1 MDKRFWIC
9 GIVVAAAALMLGYL
23 VHGLLLRGEYVAL
36 SHLYRGPEGA
46 NAQAGWILLAYLL
59 FGLAMTWLYRR
70 MPATG
75 AVELAR
81 GARFGLAIALVS
93 LVPWH
98 LLAYVGQ
105 PLPLSLVLKQVASDL
120 VAMVLLGMLLAW
132 LQPHRVALADPP

>member
-1 MDKRFWIC
+1 
-9 GIVVAAAALMLGYL
+9 
-23 VHGLLLRGEYVAL
+23 
-36 SHLYRGPEGA
+36 
-46 NAQAGWILLAYLL
+46 
-59 FGLAMTWLYRR
+59 

-105 PLPLSLVLKQVASDL
+105 PLPLSLVLKQVACDHL
-120 VAMVLLGMLLAW
+120 AMVLLGVLLAW